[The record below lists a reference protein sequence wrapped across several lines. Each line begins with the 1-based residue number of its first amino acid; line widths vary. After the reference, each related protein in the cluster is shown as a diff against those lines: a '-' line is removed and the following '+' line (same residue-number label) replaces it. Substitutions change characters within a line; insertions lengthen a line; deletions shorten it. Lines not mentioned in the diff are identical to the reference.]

1 VILVNN
7 THTFNG
13 TTPNHAVWFYID
25 PDGKYTDG
33 GTSTPENGSVIFW
46 LYANGGLRTWGTAL
60 SPTHYFINGSLV
72 SSYGPTPSYDPTWFS
87 WN

>member
-33 GTSTPENGSVIFW
+33 GTSTQANGSVLFF
-46 LYANGGLRTWGTAL
+46 LYANGGLRTLGTLL
-60 SPTHYFINGSLV
+60 SPTLGAYGSTAH
-72 SSYGPTPSYDPTWFS
+72 SWNPIPSLDPTWFS